1 MNLLRF
7 LKILVYSTILLVGI
21 LAPTPALAKD
31 EAGAAAIL
39 FMERMDLPQS
49 TAAGVA
55 LVEARSG
62 TVLLSVNG
70 NEPLPPASTG
80 KILTALLALDLV
92 EDLDRS
98 YTISPAA
105 AAVEESSIDLQA
117 GEELS
122 LAELLRGALVHSGND
137 ACYAIGEAVAGSERL
152 FVHWLNMKAAVL
164 GAYSAHLCNTNGLPA
179 EGHVISPEDLA
190 MVAAT
195 AMQNP
200 FFAETVCQ
208 KSTSLGEGE
217 RYRSFSNTNKL
228 LWQDEH
234 IVGVKTGTTDAA
246 GACLVAAYA
255 DGAALFLSVVLDS
268 PDRYGESLS
277 LLQYAADRYA
287 LLDLAEAGQPLAY
300 AADRLWRAAGDL
312 LVLVEQEHMNQLM
325 LRWSLPDE
333 TGRFLLQVVDASG
346 AVLGTVELI

>member
-179 EGHVISPEDLA
+179 EGHVISSRRIWLWWLQQLCRIPFLRKRC
-190 MVAAT
+190 VK
-195 AMQNP
+195 NP
-200 FFAETVCQ
+200 RLWEKESGIVPSRIPTNCYGRMNI
-208 KSTSLGEGE
+208 SLG
-217 RYRSFSNTNKL
+217 
-228 LWQDEH
+228 
-234 IVGVKTGTTDAA
+234 
-246 GACLVAAYA
+246 
-255 DGAALFLSVVLDS
+255 
-268 PDRYGESLS
+268 
-277 LLQYAADRYA
+277 
-287 LLDLAEAGQPLAY
+287 
-300 AADRLWRAAGDL
+300 
-312 LVLVEQEHMNQLM
+312 
-325 LRWSLPDE
+325 
-333 TGRFLLQVVDASG
+333 
-346 AVLGTVELI
+346 

>member
-39 FMERMDLPQS
+39 SMERMDLPQS

-105 AAVEESSIDLQA
+105 AAVEES
-117 GEELS
+117 LS
-122 LAELLRGALVHSGND
+122 LIHIYRWRTMRSQQKLAR
-137 ACYAIGEAVAGSERL
+137 AVPL
-152 FVHWLNMKAAVL
+152 I
-164 GAYSAHLCNTNGLPA
+164 LPA
-179 EGHVISPEDLA
+179 
-190 MVAAT
+190 
-195 AMQNP
+195 
-200 FFAETVCQ
+200 
-208 KSTSLGEGE
+208 
-217 RYRSFSNTNKL
+217 Y
-228 LWQDEH
+228 
-234 IVGVKTGTTDAA
+234 
-246 GACLVAAYA
+246 
-255 DGAALFLSVVLDS
+255 
-268 PDRYGESLS
+268 
-277 LLQYAADRYA
+277 
-287 LLDLAEAGQPLAY
+287 
-300 AADRLWRAAGDL
+300 RLWNK
-312 LVLVEQEHMNQLM
+312 VL
-325 LRWSLPDE
+325 
-333 TGRFLLQVVDASG
+333 
-346 AVLGTVELI
+346 I

>member
-1 MNLLRF
+1 MRLGR
-7 LKILVYSTILLVGI
+7 
-21 LAPTPALAKD
+21 PASSPWR
-31 EAGAAAIL
+31 GW
-39 FMERMDLPQS
+39 DLPQS

-164 GAYSAHLCNTNGLPA
+164 GAYSAHLCNTRFAG
-179 EGHVISPEDLA
+179 EGHVISPEDLLWWLQQLCRIPFLRKRC
-190 MVAAT
+190 VK
-195 AMQNP
+195 NP
-200 FFAETVCQ
+200 RLWEKESGIVPSRIPTNCYGRMNI
-208 KSTSLGEGE
+208 SLG
-217 RYRSFSNTNKL
+217 
-228 LWQDEH
+228 
-234 IVGVKTGTTDAA
+234 
-246 GACLVAAYA
+246 
-255 DGAALFLSVVLDS
+255 
-268 PDRYGESLS
+268 
-277 LLQYAADRYA
+277 
-287 LLDLAEAGQPLAY
+287 
-300 AADRLWRAAGDL
+300 
-312 LVLVEQEHMNQLM
+312 
-325 LRWSLPDE
+325 
-333 TGRFLLQVVDASG
+333 
-346 AVLGTVELI
+346 